1 MNIRVQSPFALA
13 SFAIG
18 ALRAAMVY
26 TIICAI
32 AFGVSSCQL
41 PTNPPAQRDAS
52 AEAVLYR
59 NGILSNNNVNPE
71 PFGLDIKEFVHVVM
85 RDLYLWNSTVPENG
99 NLQRYS
105 TPQQVMTA
113 FRNPEDR
120 FSALIEDGQSYINLL
135 FQGDESTF
143 GLGVKSRA
151 DTALFIA
158 QVDAGSP
165 ADEAGLRRGMRVVAL
180 NGFPFTRFL
189 ERTASVDAFPN
200 PLSVTVRSGDTNRTV
215 TITRRVVSL
224 KFVNHTSVF
233 QAGGRRVGYLVFSAF
248 LGKADEELNIAFAR
262 FKDQGV
268 NELILDLRYNGGG
281 LLSIAQNLASHIAP
295 QLAGTVLTR
304 LRYNDRYLKNNR
316 TLNIES
322 RINGL
327 NLQRL
332 VVITSGNTASASELL
347 INGLLPHINVVTVGS
362 RTIGKN
368 VGSNTTATFHQRSG
382 YLFIP
387 ISFGFENSRGER
399 NFGNGFSPNIPAVDD
414 VTKSWG
420 DPTEASLAAALRFI
434 ERGALPKLSA
444 REEAEIAAESSR
456 TLLPVGKSYREFMP
470 VFDVQQ
476 P

>member
-1 MNIRVQSPFALA
+1 
-13 SFAIG
+13 
-18 ALRAAMVY
+18 
-26 TIICAI
+26 
-32 AFGVSSCQL
+32 
-41 PTNPPAQRDAS
+41 
-52 AEAVLYR
+52 
-59 NGILSNNNVNPE
+59 
-71 PFGLDIKEFVHVVM
+71 
-85 RDLYLWNSTVPENG
+85 
-99 NLQRYS
+99 
-105 TPQQVMTA
+105 
-113 FRNPEDR
+113 
-120 FSALIEDGQSYINLL
+120 
-135 FQGDESTF
+135 
-143 GLGVKSRA
+143 
-151 DTALFIA
+151 
-158 QVDAGSP
+158 
-165 ADEAGLRRGMRVVAL
+165 
-180 NGFPFTRFL
+180 
-189 ERTASVDAFPN
+189 
-200 PLSVTVRSGDTNRTV
+200 
-215 TITRRVVSL
+215 
-224 KFVNHTSVF
+224 
-233 QAGGRRVGYLVFSAF
+233 
-248 LGKADEELNIAFAR
+248 
-262 FKDQGV
+262 
-268 NELILDLRYNGGG
+268 
-281 LLSIAQNLASHIAP
+281 
-295 QLAGTVLTR
+295 
-304 LRYNDRYLKNNR
+304 
-316 TLNIES
+316 
-322 RINGL
+322 L